1 MSGSLFYTVKDE
13 HHILPVNWEKWESTG
28 TRTAQGELAGKQ
40 EHFARSDAFTVTRN
54 VNVGLLSIFKEKK
67 SSLHSNSCLSCLCIC
82 WGSLSQW
89 QQFDVWL
96 LIPVDAGQG
105 SLHQKDQ
112 DAALHSN
119 LHLRNKLMCE
129 FGHRDCSRW
138 VHWTKWTWISNYP
151 AGHPKQAT
159 ESLRKTAVT
168 AHAKTAIKTT
178 RCIFYTQVV
187 WLQIEVF

>member
-112 DAALHSN
+112 DAALYSN
-119 LHLRNKLMCE
+119 LHHVSPWETNSCVSLDTGTALGGYTELNEHEYPTTLLDILNRPQNLWGKQQWQHMLKQLSKPQDAYST
-129 FGHRDCSRW
+129 HRLFDSR
-138 VHWTKWTWISNYP
+138 
-151 AGHPKQAT
+151 
-159 ESLRKTAVT
+159 
-168 AHAKTAIKTT
+168 
-178 RCIFYTQVV
+178 
-187 WLQIEVF
+187 